1 MEHLCEV
8 VCGWS
13 TYVRWC
19 VGGALMCGGV
29 WVEHLCEVVCGV
41 VGRGHICTKNIMK
54 VEGRWNT
61 ISHK

>member
-8 VCGWS
+8 VCG
-13 TYVRWC
+13 VD
-19 VGGALMCGGV
+19 
-29 WVEHLCEVVCGV
+29 HLCEVGCGV